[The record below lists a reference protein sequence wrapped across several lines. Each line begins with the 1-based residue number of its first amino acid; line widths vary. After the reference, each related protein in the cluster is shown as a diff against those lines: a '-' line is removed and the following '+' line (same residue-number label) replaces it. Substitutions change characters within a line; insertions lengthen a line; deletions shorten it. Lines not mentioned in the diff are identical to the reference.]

1 MTKEKESFLQKMKRQ
16 YRLAILDDST
26 LREIFHMRLSGLGT
40 FSVLMVLFLLLIV
53 LLSALIVLT
62 PIRNILP
69 GYSES
74 IRQQLIVENAR
85 VDSLQNSLT
94 LQRQYLDIIKQ
105 LTAGDIQ
112 SDSIIRLDSLQMVE
126 STKLPEMSNEET
138 DAFLLQ
144 YEQKERDR
152 LLLLND
158 DPNPRTAQ
166 RLCKPVR
173 GVVTRSARFDFKQY
187 SVALRVVKHE
197 NVLAVLRGMIVL
209 QEPNINNTYTIVIQH
224 DRYVSVYR
232 NVEAVLK
239 TQGTAVEAGESIG
252 LMAGEQELEFELWE
266 SGKPVD
272 PEKVIVF

>member
-1 MTKEKESFLQKMKRQ
+1 MTKEKESFWQKMRRQ
-16 YRLAILDDST
+16 YRLAILDDRT

-126 STKLPEMSNEET
+126 SAKLPDMQNEET

-158 DPNPRTAQ
+158 DPNPRTVQ

-187 SVALRVVKHE
+187 SVALRVAKHE

-232 NVEAVLK
+232 NVGTALK
-239 TQGTAVEAGESIG
+239 TQGVAVEEGESIG
-252 LMAGEQELEFELWE
+252 LMAGDNELEFELWE
-266 SGKPVD
+266 SGKPID

>member
-1 MTKEKESFLQKMKRQ
+1 MVKEKESFWQKMRRQ
-16 YRLAILDDST
+16 YRLAILDDRT

-40 FSVLMVLFLLLIV
+40 FSTLMVLFLLLII

-74 IRQQLIVENAR
+74 IRQQLISENAR

-94 LQRQYLDIIKQ
+94 LQRQYLDVIKQ

-126 STKLPEMSNEET
+126 NAKLPDMQNEET

-144 YEQKERDR
+144 YEQQERDR
-152 LLLLND
+152 LLLFGG
-158 DPNPRTAQ
+158 PAQ
-166 RLCKPVR
+166 RTMQQMYAPAR
-173 GVVTRSARFDFKQY
+173 GVVMRSARFDLKQY
-187 SVALRVVKHE
+187 GIAIRVARNE
-197 NVLAVLRGMIVL
+197 NVLAVLRGTIVL
-209 QEPNINNTYTIVIQH
+209 LQPNLNNTYTIVIQH

-232 NVEAVLK
+232 NVGTALK
-239 TQGTAVEAGESIG
+239 TQGVAVEEGESIG
-252 LMAGEQELEFELWE
+252 LMAGDNELEFELWE

-272 PEKVIVF
+272 PEKVVVF

>member
-1 MTKEKESFLQKMKRQ
+1 MVKEKESFWQKMRRQ
-16 YRLAILDDST
+16 YRLAILDDRT

-40 FSVLMVLFLLLIV
+40 FSTLMVLFLLLII

-74 IRQQLIVENAR
+74 IRQQLIAENAR

-94 LQRQYLDIIKQ
+94 LQRQYLDVIKQ

-126 STKLPEMSNEET
+126 NVKLPDMSNEET

-144 YEQKERDR
+144 YEQQERDR
-152 LLLLND
+152 LLLFGG
-158 DPNPRTAQ
+158 PSQRTMQQMYA
-166 RLCKPVR
+166 PAR
-173 GVVTRSARFDFKQY
+173 GVVMRSARFDLKQY
-187 SVALRVVKHE
+187 GIAIRVARNE
-197 NVLAVLRGMIVL
+197 NVLAVLRGTIVL
-209 QEPNINNTYTIVIQH
+209 LQPNLNNTYTIVIQH

-232 NVEAVLK
+232 NVGTALK
-239 TQGTAVEAGESIG
+239 TQGVAVEEGESIG
-252 LMAGEQELEFELWE
+252 LMAGDNELEFELWE

-272 PEKVIVF
+272 PEKVVVF

>member
-1 MTKEKESFLQKMKRQ
+1 MVKEKESFWQKMRRQ
-16 YRLAILDDST
+16 YRLAILDDRT

-40 FSVLMVLFLLLIV
+40 FSTLMVLFLLLII

-74 IRQQLIVENAR
+74 IRQQLITENAR

-94 LQRQYLDIIKQ
+94 LQRQYLDVIKQ

-126 STKLPEMSNEET
+126 NVKLPDMSNEET
-138 DAFLLQ
+138 DAFLQQ
-144 YEQKERDR
+144 YEQQERDR
-152 LLLLND
+152 LLLFD
-158 DPNPRTAQ
+158 GQSKRAVQQIYRPAG
-166 RLCKPVR
+166 
-173 GVVTRSARFDFKQY
+173 GVVMRSARFDLKQY
-187 SVALRVVKHE
+187 SIALRVVKHE
-197 NVLAVLRGMIVL
+197 NVLSVLRGTIVL
-209 QEPNINNTYTIVIQH
+209 LQPDLNNTYTIVIQH

-232 NVEAVLK
+232 NISNVLK
-239 TQGTAVEAGESIG
+239 AQGTAVEAGESIG
-252 LMAGEQELEFELWE
+252 LMTGEKELEFELWE

>member
-1 MTKEKESFLQKMKRQ
+1 MVKEKESFWQKMRRQ
-16 YRLAILDDST
+16 YRLAILDDRT

-40 FSVLMVLFLLLIV
+40 FSTLMVLFLLLII

-74 IRQQLIVENAR
+74 IRQQLIAENAR

-94 LQRQYLDIIKQ
+94 LQRQYLDVIKQ

-126 STKLPEMSNEET
+126 NVKLPDMSNEET

-144 YEQKERDR
+144 YEQQERDR
-152 LLLLND
+152 LLLFNG
-158 DPNPRTAQ
+158 PSQRTMQQMYA
-166 RLCKPVR
+166 PAR
-173 GVVTRSARFDFKQY
+173 GVVMRSARFDLKQY
-187 SVALRVVKHE
+187 GIAIRVARNE
-197 NVLAVLRGMIVL
+197 NILAVLRGTIVL
-209 QEPNINNTYTIVIQH
+209 LQPNLNNTYTIVIQH

-232 NVEAVLK
+232 NVGTALK
-239 TQGTAVEAGESIG
+239 TQGVAVEEGESIG
-252 LMAGEQELEFELWE
+252 LMAGDNELEFELWE

-272 PEKVIVF
+272 PEKVVVF

>member
-1 MTKEKESFLQKMKRQ
+1 MTKEKESFLQKMKRH

-26 LREIFHMRLSGLGT
+26 LHEVFHMRLSGLGT

-112 SDSIIRLDSLQMVE
+112 SDSIVRLDSLQMVE
-126 STKLPEMSNEET
+126 SAKLPDMQNEET
-138 DAFLLQ
+138 DAFLQQ
-144 YEQKERDR
+144 YEQQERDR
-152 LLLLND
+152 LLLFDGQNNRSVQQMYA
-158 DPNPRTAQ
+158 PA
-166 RLCKPVR
+166 R
-173 GVVTRSARFDFKQY
+173 GVVMRSARFDLKQY
-187 SVALRVVKHE
+187 GVAIRVARNE
-197 NVLAVLRGMIVL
+197 NVLAVLRGTIVL
-209 QEPNINNTYTIVIQH
+209 LQPNLNNTYTIVIQH
-224 DRYVSVYR
+224 DHYVSVYR
-232 NVEAVLK
+232 NVGTALK
-239 TQGTAVEAGESIG
+239 TQGVAVEEGESIG
-252 LMAGEQELEFELWE
+252 LMAGDNELEFELWE

>member
-1 MTKEKESFLQKMKRQ
+1 MVKEKESIWQKMRRQ
-16 YRLAILDDST
+16 YRLAVLDDRT

-40 FSVLMVLFLLLIV
+40 FSTLMVLFLLLII

-74 IRQQLIVENAR
+74 IRQQLIIENAR

-94 LQRQYLDIIKQ
+94 LQRQYLDVIKQ

-126 STKLPEMSNEET
+126 SSKLPDMRNEET
-138 DAFLLQ
+138 DAFLQQ
-144 YEQKERDR
+144 YEQQERDR
-152 LLLLND
+152 LLLFD
-158 DPNPRTAQ
+158 GPAQ
-166 RLCKPVR
+166 RTMQQMYAPAR
-173 GVVTRSARFDFKQY
+173 GVVTRSARFDLKQY
-187 SVALRVVKHE
+187 SIALRVVKHE
-197 NVLAVLRGMIVL
+197 NVLSVLRGTIVL
-209 QEPNINNTYTIVIQH
+209 LQPNLNNTYIVVIQH

-232 NVEAVLK
+232 NISNVLK
-239 TQGTAVEAGESIG
+239 AQGTAVEAGESIG
-252 LMAGEQELEFELWE
+252 LMAGDNELEFELWE

>member
-1 MTKEKESFLQKMKRQ
+1 MVKEKESFWQKMRRQ
-16 YRLAILDDST
+16 YRLAILDDRT

-40 FSVLMVLFLLLIV
+40 FSTLMVLFLLLII

-74 IRQQLIVENAR
+74 IRQQLISENAR

-94 LQRQYLDIIKQ
+94 LQRQYLDVIKQ

-112 SDSIIRLDSLQMVE
+112 SDSIIRLDSLQKVE
-126 STKLPEMSNEET
+126 NVKLPDMSNEET

-144 YEQKERDR
+144 YEQQERDR
-152 LLLLND
+152 LLLFGG
-158 DPNPRTAQ
+158 PAQ
-166 RLCKPVR
+166 RTMQQMYAPAR
-173 GVVTRSARFDFKQY
+173 GVVMRSARFDLKQY
-187 SVALRVVKHE
+187 GIAIRVARNE
-197 NVLAVLRGMIVL
+197 NVLAVLRGTIVL
-209 QEPNINNTYTIVIQH
+209 LQPNLNNTYTIVIQH

-232 NVEAVLK
+232 NVGTALK
-239 TQGTAVEAGESIG
+239 TQGVAVEEGESIG
-252 LMAGEQELEFELWE
+252 LMAGDNELEFELWE

-272 PEKVIVF
+272 PEKVVVF

>member
-1 MTKEKESFLQKMKRQ
+1 MVKEKESFWQKMRRQ
-16 YRLAILDDST
+16 YRLAILDDRT

-40 FSVLMVLFLLLIV
+40 FSTLMVLFLLLII

-74 IRQQLIVENAR
+74 IRQQLISENAR

-94 LQRQYLDIIKQ
+94 LQRQYLDVIKQ

-126 STKLPEMSNEET
+126 NVKLPDMQNEET

-144 YEQKERDR
+144 YEQQERDR
-152 LLLLND
+152 LLLFGG
-158 DPNPRTAQ
+158 PAQ
-166 RLCKPVR
+166 RTMQQMYAPAR
-173 GVVTRSARFDFKQY
+173 GVVMRSARFDLKQY
-187 SVALRVVKHE
+187 GIAIRVARNE
-197 NVLAVLRGMIVL
+197 NVLAVLRGTIVL
-209 QEPNINNTYTIVIQH
+209 LQPNLNNTYTIVIQH

-232 NVEAVLK
+232 NVGTALK
-239 TQGTAVEAGESIG
+239 TQGVAVEEGESIG
-252 LMAGEQELEFELWE
+252 LMAGDNELEFELWE

-272 PEKVIVF
+272 PEKVVVF

>member
-1 MTKEKESFLQKMKRQ
+1 MTKEKESFLQKMKRH

-94 LQRQYLDIIKQ
+94 LQRQYLDVIKQ

-126 STKLPEMSNEET
+126 SAKLPDMQNEET
-138 DAFLLQ
+138 DAFLQQ
-144 YEQKERDR
+144 YEQQERDR
-152 LLLLND
+152 LLLFDGQNNRSMQQMYA
-158 DPNPRTAQ
+158 PA
-166 RLCKPVR
+166 R
-173 GVVTRSARFDFKQY
+173 GVVMRSARFDLKQY
-187 SVALRVVKHE
+187 GVAIRVARNE
-197 NVLAVLRGMIVL
+197 NVLAVLRGTIVL
-209 QEPNINNTYTIVIQH
+209 LQPNLNNTYTIVIQH
-224 DRYVSVYR
+224 DHYVSVYR
-232 NVEAVLK
+232 NVGTALK
-239 TQGTAVEAGESIG
+239 TQGVAVEEGESIG
-252 LMAGEQELEFELWE
+252 LMAGDNELEFELWE

>member
-26 LREIFHMRLSGLGT
+26 LHEVFHMRLSGLGT

-152 LLLLND
+152 LMLFD
-158 DPNPRTAQ
+158 GPAQ
-166 RLCKPVR
+166 RTMQQMYAPVR

-252 LMAGEQELEFELWE
+252 LMAGEQKLEFELWE

>member
-1 MTKEKESFLQKMKRQ
+1 MTKEKESFLQKMRRQ

-94 LQRQYLDIIKQ
+94 LQRQYLDVIKQ

-138 DAFLLQ
+138 DAFLQQ
-144 YEQKERDR
+144 YEQQERDR
-152 LLLLND
+152 LLLFD
-158 DPNPRTAQ
+158 GPAQ
-166 RLCKPVR
+166 RTMQQMYAPAR
-173 GVVTRSARFDFKQY
+173 GVVMRSARFELKQY
-187 SVALRVVKHE
+187 GVAIRVARNE
-197 NVLAVLRGMIVL
+197 NVLAVLRGTIVL
-209 QEPNINNTYTIVIQH
+209 LQPNLNNTYTIVIQH

-232 NVEAVLK
+232 NVGTALK
-239 TQGTAVEAGESIG
+239 TQGVAVEEGESIG
-252 LMAGEQELEFELWE
+252 LMAGDNELEFELWE

>member
-1 MTKEKESFLQKMKRQ
+1 MVKEKESFWQKMRRQ
-16 YRLAILDDST
+16 YRLAILDDRT

-40 FSVLMVLFLLLIV
+40 FSTLMVLFLLLII

-74 IRQQLIVENAR
+74 IRQQLISENAR

-94 LQRQYLDIIKQ
+94 LQRQYLDVIKQ

-112 SDSIIRLDSLQMVE
+112 SDSIIRLDSLQKVE
-126 STKLPEMSNEET
+126 NVKLPDMQNEET

-144 YEQKERDR
+144 YEQQERDR
-152 LLLLND
+152 LLLFGG
-158 DPNPRTAQ
+158 PAQ
-166 RLCKPVR
+166 RTMQQMYAPAR
-173 GVVTRSARFDFKQY
+173 GVVMRSARFDLKQY
-187 SVALRVVKHE
+187 GIAIRVARNE
-197 NVLAVLRGMIVL
+197 NVLAVLRGTIVL
-209 QEPNINNTYTIVIQH
+209 LQPNRNNTYTIVIQH

-232 NVEAVLK
+232 NVGTALK
-239 TQGTAVEAGESIG
+239 TQGVAVEEGESIG
-252 LMAGEQELEFELWE
+252 LMAGDNELEFELWE

-272 PEKVIVF
+272 PEKVVVF

>member
-1 MTKEKESFLQKMKRQ
+1 MVKEKESFWQKMRRQ
-16 YRLAILDDST
+16 YRLAILDDRT

-40 FSVLMVLFLLLIV
+40 FSTLMVLFLLLII

-74 IRQQLIVENAR
+74 IRQQLISENAR

-94 LQRQYLDIIKQ
+94 LQRQYLDVIKQ

-126 STKLPEMSNEET
+126 NAKLPDMQNEET

-144 YEQKERDR
+144 YEQQERDR
-152 LLLLND
+152 LLLFGG
-158 DPNPRTAQ
+158 PTQRTMQQMYA
-166 RLCKPVR
+166 PAR
-173 GVVTRSARFDFKQY
+173 GVVMRSARFDLKQY
-187 SVALRVVKHE
+187 GIAIRVARNE
-197 NVLAVLRGMIVL
+197 NVLAVLRGTIVL
-209 QEPNINNTYTIVIQH
+209 LQPNLNNTYTIVIQH

-232 NVEAVLK
+232 NVGTALK
-239 TQGTAVEAGESIG
+239 TQGVAVEEGESIG
-252 LMAGEQELEFELWE
+252 LMAGDNELEFELWE

-272 PEKVIVF
+272 PEKVVVF

>member
-1 MTKEKESFLQKMKRQ
+1 MVKEKESFWQKMRRQ
-16 YRLAILDDST
+16 YRLAILDDRT

-40 FSVLMVLFLLLIV
+40 FSTLMVLFLLLII

-74 IRQQLIVENAR
+74 IRQQLISENAR

-94 LQRQYLDIIKQ
+94 LQRQYLDVIKQ

-126 STKLPEMSNEET
+126 NVKLPDMQNEET

-144 YEQKERDR
+144 YEQQERDR
-152 LLLLND
+152 LLLFD
-158 DPNPRTAQ
+158 GPAQ
-166 RLCKPVR
+166 RTMQQMYAPAR
-173 GVVTRSARFDFKQY
+173 GVVMRSARFDLKQY
-187 SVALRVVKHE
+187 GIAIRVARNE
-197 NVLAVLRGMIVL
+197 NVLAVLRGTIVL
-209 QEPNINNTYTIVIQH
+209 LQPNLNNTYTIVIQH

-232 NVEAVLK
+232 NVGTALK
-239 TQGTAVEAGESIG
+239 TQGVAVEEGESIG
-252 LMAGEQELEFELWE
+252 LMAGDNELEFELWE

>member
-1 MTKEKESFLQKMKRQ
+1 MVKEKESFWQKMRRQ
-16 YRLAILDDST
+16 YRLAILDDRT

-40 FSVLMVLFLLLIV
+40 FSTLMVLFLLLII

-74 IRQQLIVENAR
+74 IRQQLISENAR

-94 LQRQYLDIIKQ
+94 LQRQYLDVIKQ

-126 STKLPEMSNEET
+126 NAKLPDMQNEET

-144 YEQKERDR
+144 YEQQERDR
-152 LLLLND
+152 LLLFGG
-158 DPNPRTAQ
+158 PAQ
-166 RLCKPVR
+166 RTMQQMYAPAR
-173 GVVTRSARFDFKQY
+173 GVVMRSARFDLKQY
-187 SVALRVVKHE
+187 GIAIRVARNE
-197 NVLAVLRGMIVL
+197 NVLAVLRGTIVL
-209 QEPNINNTYTIVIQH
+209 LQPNLNNTYTIVIQH

-232 NVEAVLK
+232 NVGTALK
-239 TQGTAVEAGESIG
+239 TQGVAVEEGESIG
-252 LMAGEQELEFELWE
+252 LMAGDNELEFELWE

>member
-1 MTKEKESFLQKMKRQ
+1 MTKEKESFLQKMKRH

-26 LREIFHMRLSGLGT
+26 LHEVFHMRLSGLGT

-126 STKLPEMSNEET
+126 SAKLPDMQNEET
-138 DAFLLQ
+138 DAFLQQ
-144 YEQKERDR
+144 YEQQERDR
-152 LLLLND
+152 LLLFDGQNNRSMQQMYA
-158 DPNPRTAQ
+158 PA
-166 RLCKPVR
+166 R
-173 GVVTRSARFDFKQY
+173 GVVMRSARFDLKQY
-187 SVALRVVKHE
+187 GVAIRVARNE
-197 NVLAVLRGMIVL
+197 NVLAVLRGTIVL
-209 QEPNINNTYTIVIQH
+209 LQPNLNNTYTIVIQH
-224 DRYVSVYR
+224 DHYVSVYR
-232 NVEAVLK
+232 NVGTALK
-239 TQGTAVEAGESIG
+239 TQGVAVEEGESIG
-252 LMAGEQELEFELWE
+252 LMAGDNELEFELWE

>member
-1 MTKEKESFLQKMKRQ
+1 MVKEKESFWQKMRRQ
-16 YRLAILDDST
+16 YRLAILDDRT

-40 FSVLMVLFLLLIV
+40 FSTLMVLFLLLII

-74 IRQQLIVENAR
+74 IRQQLITENAR

-94 LQRQYLDIIKQ
+94 LQRQYLDVIKQ

-126 STKLPEMSNEET
+126 SSKLPDMRNEET

-144 YEQKERDR
+144 YEQQERDR
-152 LLLLND
+152 LLLFNG
-158 DPNPRTAQ
+158 PAQ
-166 RLCKPVR
+166 RTMQQMYAPSR

-187 SVALRVVKHE
+187 SIALRVVKHE
-197 NVLAVLRGMIVL
+197 NVLSVLRGTIVL
-209 QEPNINNTYTIVIQH
+209 LQPNLNNTYTVVIQH

-232 NVEAVLK
+232 NISNVLK
-239 TQGTAVEAGESIG
+239 AQGTAVEAGESIG
-252 LMAGEQELEFELWE
+252 LMAGDNELEFELWE

>member
-1 MTKEKESFLQKMKRQ
+1 MVKEKESFWQKMRRQ
-16 YRLAILDDST
+16 YRLAILDDRT

-40 FSVLMVLFLLLIV
+40 FSTLMVLFLLLII

-74 IRQQLIVENAR
+74 IRQQLISENAR

-94 LQRQYLDIIKQ
+94 LQRQYLDVIKQ

-126 STKLPEMSNEET
+126 SAKLPDIQNGET

-152 LLLLND
+152 LLLFGG
-158 DPNPRTAQ
+158 PAQ
-166 RLCKPVR
+166 RTMQQMYAPAR
-173 GVVTRSARFDFKQY
+173 GVVMRSARFDLKQY
-187 SVALRVVKHE
+187 GIAIRVARNE
-197 NVLAVLRGMIVL
+197 NVLAVLRGTIVL
-209 QEPNINNTYTIVIQH
+209 LQPNLNNTYTIVIQH

-232 NVEAVLK
+232 NVGTALK
-239 TQGTAVEAGESIG
+239 TQGVAVEEGESIG
-252 LMAGEQELEFELWE
+252 LMAGDNELEFELWE

-272 PEKVIVF
+272 PEKVVVF

>member
-1 MTKEKESFLQKMKRQ
+1 MVKEKESFWQKMRRQ
-16 YRLAILDDST
+16 YRLAILDDRT

-40 FSVLMVLFLLLIV
+40 FSTLMVLFLLLII

-74 IRQQLIVENAR
+74 IRQQLISENAR

-94 LQRQYLDIIKQ
+94 LQRQYLDVIKQ

-126 STKLPEMSNEET
+126 NVKLPDMQNEET

-144 YEQKERDR
+144 YEQQERDR
-152 LLLLND
+152 LLLFGG
-158 DPNPRTAQ
+158 PAQ
-166 RLCKPVR
+166 RTMQQMYAPAR
-173 GVVTRSARFDFKQY
+173 GVVMRSARFDLKQY
-187 SVALRVVKHE
+187 GIAIRVARNE
-197 NVLAVLRGMIVL
+197 NVLAVLRGTIVL
-209 QEPNINNTYTIVIQH
+209 LQPNLNNTYTIVIQH

-232 NVEAVLK
+232 NVGTALK
-239 TQGTAVEAGESIG
+239 TQGVAVEEGESIG
-252 LMAGEQELEFELWE
+252 LMAGDNELEFELWE

>member
-1 MTKEKESFLQKMKRQ
+1 MVKEKESFWQKMRRQ
-16 YRLAILDDST
+16 YRLAILDDRT

-40 FSVLMVLFLLLIV
+40 FSTLMVLFLLLII

-74 IRQQLIVENAR
+74 IRQQLISENAR

-94 LQRQYLDIIKQ
+94 LQRQYLDVIKQ

-126 STKLPEMSNEET
+126 NAKLPDMQNEET

-144 YEQKERDR
+144 YEQQERDR
-152 LLLLND
+152 LLLFGG
-158 DPNPRTAQ
+158 PSQRTMQQMYA
-166 RLCKPVR
+166 PAR
-173 GVVTRSARFDFKQY
+173 GVVMRSARFDLKQY
-187 SVALRVVKHE
+187 GIAIRVARNE
-197 NVLAVLRGMIVL
+197 NVLAVLRGTIVL
-209 QEPNINNTYTIVIQH
+209 LQPNLNNTYTIVIQH

-232 NVEAVLK
+232 NVGTALK
-239 TQGTAVEAGESIG
+239 TQGVAVEEGESIG
-252 LMAGEQELEFELWE
+252 LMAGDNELEFELWE

-272 PEKVIVF
+272 PEKVVVF

>member
-1 MTKEKESFLQKMKRQ
+1 MVKEKESFWQKMRRQ
-16 YRLAILDDST
+16 YRLAILDDRT

-40 FSVLMVLFLLLIV
+40 FSTLMVLFLLLII

-74 IRQQLIVENAR
+74 IRQQLITENAR

-94 LQRQYLDIIKQ
+94 LQRQYLDVIKQ

-126 STKLPEMSNEET
+126 STKLPDMQNEET

-144 YEQKERDR
+144 YEQQERDR
-152 LLLLND
+152 LLLFGG
-158 DPNPRTAQ
+158 PAQ
-166 RLCKPVR
+166 RTMQQMYAPAR
-173 GVVTRSARFDFKQY
+173 GVVMRSARFDLKQY
-187 SVALRVVKHE
+187 GIAIRVARNE
-197 NVLAVLRGMIVL
+197 NVLAVLRGTIVL
-209 QEPNINNTYTIVIQH
+209 LQPNLNNTYTIVIQH

-232 NVEAVLK
+232 NVGTALK
-239 TQGTAVEAGESIG
+239 TQGVAVEEGESIG
-252 LMAGEQELEFELWE
+252 LMAGDNELEFELWE

-272 PEKVIVF
+272 PEKVVVF

>member
-1 MTKEKESFLQKMKRQ
+1 MVKEKESFWQKMRRQ
-16 YRLAILDDST
+16 YRLAILDDRT

-40 FSVLMVLFLLLIV
+40 FSTLMVLFLLLII

-74 IRQQLIVENAR
+74 IRQQLISENAR

-94 LQRQYLDIIKQ
+94 LQRQYLDVIKQ

-112 SDSIIRLDSLQMVE
+112 SDSIIRLDSLQKVE
-126 STKLPEMSNEET
+126 NVKLPDMSNEET

-144 YEQKERDR
+144 YEQQERDR
-152 LLLLND
+152 LLLFGG
-158 DPNPRTAQ
+158 PAQ
-166 RLCKPVR
+166 RTMQQMYAPAR
-173 GVVTRSARFDFKQY
+173 GVVMRSARFDLKQY
-187 SVALRVVKHE
+187 GIAIRVARNE
-197 NVLAVLRGMIVL
+197 NVLAVLRGTIVL
-209 QEPNINNTYTIVIQH
+209 LQPNLNNTYTIVIQH

-232 NVEAVLK
+232 NVGTALK
-239 TQGTAVEAGESIG
+239 TQGVAVEEGESIG
-252 LMAGEQELEFELWE
+252 LMAGDNELEFELWE

>member
-1 MTKEKESFLQKMKRQ
+1 MVKEKESFWQKMRRQ
-16 YRLAILDDST
+16 YRLAILDDRT

-40 FSVLMVLFLLLIV
+40 FSTLMVLFLLLII

-74 IRQQLIVENAR
+74 IRQQLILENAR

-94 LQRQYLDIIKQ
+94 LQRQYLDVIKQ

-126 STKLPEMSNEET
+126 NAKLPDMQNEET

-144 YEQKERDR
+144 YEQQERDR
-152 LLLLND
+152 LLLFGG
-158 DPNPRTAQ
+158 PAQ
-166 RLCKPVR
+166 RTMQQMYAPAR
-173 GVVTRSARFDFKQY
+173 GVVMRSARFDLKQY
-187 SVALRVVKHE
+187 GIAIRVARNE
-197 NVLAVLRGMIVL
+197 NVLAVLRGTIVL
-209 QEPNINNTYTIVIQH
+209 LQPNLNNTYTIVIQH

-232 NVEAVLK
+232 NVGTALK
-239 TQGTAVEAGESIG
+239 TQGVAVEEGESIG
-252 LMAGEQELEFELWE
+252 LMAGDKELEFELWE

-272 PEKVIVF
+272 PEKVVVF

>member
-1 MTKEKESFLQKMKRQ
+1 MTKEKESFLQKMKRH

-26 LREIFHMRLSGLGT
+26 LHEVFHMRLSGLGT

-94 LQRQYLDIIKQ
+94 LQRQYLDVIKQ

-126 STKLPEMSNEET
+126 SAKLPDMQNEET
-138 DAFLLQ
+138 DAFLQQ
-144 YEQKERDR
+144 YEQQERDR
-152 LLLLND
+152 LLLFDGQNNRSVQQMYA
-158 DPNPRTAQ
+158 PA
-166 RLCKPVR
+166 R
-173 GVVTRSARFDFKQY
+173 GVVMRSARFDLKQY
-187 SVALRVVKHE
+187 GVAIRVARNE
-197 NVLAVLRGMIVL
+197 NVLAVLRGTIVL
-209 QEPNINNTYTIVIQH
+209 LQPNLNNTYTIVIQH

-232 NVEAVLK
+232 NVGTALK
-239 TQGTAVEAGESIG
+239 TQGVAVEEGESIG
-252 LMAGEQELEFELWE
+252 LMAGDNELEFELWE

>member
-1 MTKEKESFLQKMKRQ
+1 MVKEKESFWQKMRRH
-16 YRLAILDDST
+16 YRLAILDDRT

-40 FSVLMVLFLLLIV
+40 FSTLMVLFLLLII

-74 IRQQLIVENAR
+74 IRQQLITENAR

-94 LQRQYLDIIKQ
+94 LQRQYLDVIKQ

-126 STKLPEMSNEET
+126 SSKLPDMRNEET

-144 YEQKERDR
+144 YEQQERDR
-152 LLLLND
+152 LLLFD
-158 DPNPRTAQ
+158 GQSKRAVQQIYRPAG
-166 RLCKPVR
+166 
-173 GVVTRSARFDFKQY
+173 GVVMRSARFDLKQY
-187 SVALRVVKHE
+187 SIALRVVKHE
-197 NVLAVLRGMIVL
+197 NVLSVLRGTIVL
-209 QEPNINNTYTIVIQH
+209 LQPNLNNTYTVVIQH

-232 NVEAVLK
+232 NISNVLK
-239 TQGTAVEAGESIG
+239 AQGTAVEAGESIG
-252 LMAGEQELEFELWE
+252 LMTGEKELEFELWE

>member
-1 MTKEKESFLQKMKRQ
+1 MVKEKESFWQKMRRQ
-16 YRLAILDDST
+16 YRLAILDDRT

-40 FSVLMVLFLLLIV
+40 FSTLMVLFLLLII

-74 IRQQLIVENAR
+74 IRQQLILENAR

-94 LQRQYLDIIKQ
+94 LQRQYLDVIKQ

-126 STKLPEMSNEET
+126 NAKLPDMSNEET

-144 YEQKERDR
+144 YEQQERDR
-152 LLLLND
+152 LLLFGG
-158 DPNPRTAQ
+158 PSQRTMQQMYA
-166 RLCKPVR
+166 PAR
-173 GVVTRSARFDFKQY
+173 GVVMRSARFDLKQY
-187 SVALRVVKHE
+187 GIAIRVARNE
-197 NVLAVLRGMIVL
+197 NVLAVLRGTIVL
-209 QEPNINNTYTIVIQH
+209 LQPNLNNTYTIVIQH

-232 NVEAVLK
+232 NVGTALK
-239 TQGTAVEAGESIG
+239 TQGVAVEEGESIG
-252 LMAGEQELEFELWE
+252 LMAGDNELEFELWE

-272 PEKVIVF
+272 PEKVVVF

>member
-1 MTKEKESFLQKMKRQ
+1 MTKEKESFLQKMKRH

-26 LREIFHMRLSGLGT
+26 LHEVFHMRLSGLGT

-144 YEQKERDR
+144 YEQQERDR
-152 LLLLND
+152 LLLFDGQNNRSMQQMYA
-158 DPNPRTAQ
+158 PA
-166 RLCKPVR
+166 R
-173 GVVTRSARFDFKQY
+173 GVVMRSARFDLKQY

>member
-1 MTKEKESFLQKMKRQ
+1 MVKEKESFWQKMRRQ
-16 YRLAILDDST
+16 YRLAILDDRT

-40 FSVLMVLFLLLIV
+40 FSTLMVLFLLLII

-74 IRQQLIVENAR
+74 IRQQLISENAR

-94 LQRQYLDIIKQ
+94 LQRQYLDVIKQ

-126 STKLPEMSNEET
+126 NAKLPDMQNEET

-144 YEQKERDR
+144 YEQQERDR
-152 LLLLND
+152 LLLFGG
-158 DPNPRTAQ
+158 PAQ
-166 RLCKPVR
+166 RTMQQMYAPAR
-173 GVVTRSARFDFKQY
+173 GVVMRSARFDLKQY
-187 SVALRVVKHE
+187 GIAIRVARNE
-197 NVLAVLRGMIVL
+197 NVLAVLRGTIVL
-209 QEPNINNTYTIVIQH
+209 LQPNLNNTYTIVIQH

-232 NVEAVLK
+232 NVGTALK
-239 TQGTAVEAGESIG
+239 TQGVAVEEGESIG
-252 LMAGEQELEFELWE
+252 LMAGDNELEFELWE
-266 SGKPVD
+266 SGKPVN

>member
-1 MTKEKESFLQKMKRQ
+1 MVKEKESFWQKMRRQ
-16 YRLAILDDST
+16 YRLAILDDRT

-40 FSVLMVLFLLLIV
+40 FSTLMVLFLLLII

-74 IRQQLIVENAR
+74 IRQQLITENAR

-94 LQRQYLDIIKQ
+94 LQRQYLDVIKQ

-126 STKLPEMSNEET
+126 NAKLPDMQNEET

-144 YEQKERDR
+144 YEQQERDR
-152 LLLLND
+152 LLLFGGSSQ
-158 DPNPRTAQ
+158 RTMQQMYA
-166 RLCKPVR
+166 PAR
-173 GVVTRSARFDFKQY
+173 GVVMRSARFDLKQY
-187 SVALRVVKHE
+187 GIAIRVARNE
-197 NVLAVLRGMIVL
+197 NVLAVLRGTIVL
-209 QEPNINNTYTIVIQH
+209 LQPNLNNTYTIVIQH

-232 NVEAVLK
+232 NVGTALK
-239 TQGTAVEAGESIG
+239 TQGVAVEEGESIG
-252 LMAGEQELEFELWE
+252 LMAGDNELEFELWE

-272 PEKVIVF
+272 PEKVVVF

>member
-1 MTKEKESFLQKMKRQ
+1 MVKEKESFWQKMRRQ
-16 YRLAILDDST
+16 YRLAILDDRT

-40 FSVLMVLFLLLIV
+40 FSTLMVLFLLLII

-74 IRQQLIVENAR
+74 IRQQLISENAR

-94 LQRQYLDIIKQ
+94 LQRQYLDVIKQ

-126 STKLPEMSNEET
+126 NAKLPDMQNEET

-144 YEQKERDR
+144 YEQQERDR
-152 LLLLND
+152 LLLFGG
-158 DPNPRTAQ
+158 PSQRTMQQMYA
-166 RLCKPVR
+166 PAR
-173 GVVTRSARFDFKQY
+173 GVVMRSARFDLKQY
-187 SVALRVVKHE
+187 GIAIRVARNE
-197 NVLAVLRGMIVL
+197 NVLAVLRGTIVL
-209 QEPNINNTYTIVIQH
+209 LQPNLNNTYTIVIQH

-232 NVEAVLK
+232 NVGTALK
-239 TQGTAVEAGESIG
+239 TQGVAVEEGESIG
-252 LMAGEQELEFELWE
+252 LMAGDNELEFELWE

>member
-1 MTKEKESFLQKMKRQ
+1 MVKEKESFWQKMRRQ
-16 YRLAILDDST
+16 YRLAILDDRT

-40 FSVLMVLFLLLIV
+40 FSTLMVLFLLLII

-62 PIRNILP
+62 PLRNILP

-74 IRQQLIVENAR
+74 IRQQLITENAR

-94 LQRQYLDIIKQ
+94 LQRQYLDVIKQ

-126 STKLPEMSNEET
+126 NAKLPDMSNEET

-144 YEQKERDR
+144 YEQQERDR
-152 LLLLND
+152 LLLFGG
-158 DPNPRTAQ
+158 PTQRTMQQMYA
-166 RLCKPVR
+166 PAR
-173 GVVTRSARFDFKQY
+173 GVVMRSARFDLKQY
-187 SVALRVVKHE
+187 GIAIRVARNE
-197 NVLAVLRGMIVL
+197 NVLAVLRGTIVL
-209 QEPNINNTYTIVIQH
+209 LQPNLNNTYTIVIQH

-232 NVEAVLK
+232 NVGTALK
-239 TQGTAVEAGESIG
+239 TQGVAVEEGESIG
-252 LMAGEQELEFELWE
+252 LMAGDNELEFELWE

-272 PEKVIVF
+272 PEKVVVF

>member
-1 MTKEKESFLQKMKRQ
+1 MVKEKESFWQKMRRQ
-16 YRLAILDDST
+16 YRLAILDDRT

-40 FSVLMVLFLLLIV
+40 FSTLMVLFLLLII

-74 IRQQLIVENAR
+74 IRQQLISENAR

-94 LQRQYLDIIKQ
+94 LQRQYLDVIKQ

-126 STKLPEMSNEET
+126 NVKLPDMQNEET

-144 YEQKERDR
+144 YEQQERDR
-152 LLLLND
+152 LLLFGG
-158 DPNPRTAQ
+158 PAQ
-166 RLCKPVR
+166 RTMQQMYAPAR
-173 GVVTRSARFDFKQY
+173 GVVMRSARFDLKQY
-187 SVALRVVKHE
+187 SIAIRVARNE
-197 NVLAVLRGMIVL
+197 NVLAVLRGTIVL
-209 QEPNINNTYTIVIQH
+209 LQPNLNNTYTIVIQH

-232 NVEAVLK
+232 NVGTALK
-239 TQGTAVEAGESIG
+239 TQGVAVEEGESIG
-252 LMAGEQELEFELWE
+252 LMAGDNELEFELWE

>member
-1 MTKEKESFLQKMKRQ
+1 MVKEKESFWQKMRRQ
-16 YRLAILDDST
+16 YRLAILDDRT

-40 FSVLMVLFLLLIV
+40 FSTLMVLFLLLII

-74 IRQQLIVENAR
+74 IRQQLISENAR

-94 LQRQYLDIIKQ
+94 LQRQYLDVIKQ

-112 SDSIIRLDSLQMVE
+112 SDSIIRLDSLQKVE
-126 STKLPEMSNEET
+126 NVKLPDMSNEET

-144 YEQKERDR
+144 YEQQERDR
-152 LLLLND
+152 LLLFGGS
-158 DPNPRTAQ
+158 AQ
-166 RLCKPVR
+166 RTMQQMYAPAR
-173 GVVTRSARFDFKQY
+173 GVVMRSARFDLKQY
-187 SVALRVVKHE
+187 GIAIRVARNE
-197 NVLAVLRGMIVL
+197 NVLAVLRGTIVL
-209 QEPNINNTYTIVIQH
+209 LQPNLNNTYTIVIQH

-232 NVEAVLK
+232 NVGTALK
-239 TQGTAVEAGESIG
+239 TQGVAVEEGESIG
-252 LMAGEQELEFELWE
+252 LMAGDNELEFELWE

-272 PEKVIVF
+272 PEKVVVF